1 LLLKKFLHSETL
13 SKKTT
18 GSACGLSNQ
27 FAKLVVRAGIE
38 SPRGA
43 GKHGPAGRR
52 HRTLCF
58 HSLRHSFNSRLANAD
73 VGMDTRKIMVGHSSD
88 SMNDRYTHLEVE
100 MQDKALEKLSRALS
114 CSIMS
119 LSVTKAGA
127 GRPL

>member
-100 MQDKALEKLSRALS
+100 MQDKALEKLSRA
-114 CSIMS
+114 
-119 LSVTKAGA
+119 A
-127 GRPL
+127 